1 MRSLGSII
9 SERRFSTR
17 AGAGGV
23 ISLSPWVYGEPF
35 WEYGKLVDVGLV
47 EGLE

>member
-9 SERRFSTR
+9 SDRRFSTR

-23 ISLSPWVYGEPF
+23 ISSSKWAYGELL
-35 WEYGKLVDVGLV
+35 WEYGELVGVGLV
-47 EGLE
+47 GGLE